1 MYKLETK
8 DTDYMTI
15 VLTHKCRRACPF
27 CTDKYRGREEYITI
41 QNVEKALNFAIENR
55 FKDIILTGGEPTEN
69 PNVVKNKKKNKRI
82 WI

>member
-41 QNVEKALNFAIENR
+41 ENVEKAMNFAID
-55 FKDIILTGGEPTEN
+55 F
-69 PNVVKNKKKNKRI
+69 NKLF
-82 WI
+82 